1 MFVSGR
7 RMFVPG
13 PAVLVSSL
21 SMLLRLLV
29 LAKIVV
35 VGGLV
40 MMMSGSVVISG
51 GLMMVLTGRMLW
63 GLCQI
68 EFPPNQSVNSRWLW
82 RDMKLCSDSIVT
94 SLFLALALV
103 VDSRLEVDAAK
114 GQRSGDGVK
123 GGLSDGGADHSR
135 PAPSCPGER
144 DKSFP

>member
-51 GLMMVLTGRMLW
+51 GLMMVLTGRMLG
-63 GLCQI
+63 GLCHI
-68 EFPPNQSVNSRWLW
+68 EFPPQPIRENALPVG
-82 RDMKLCSDSIVT
+82 VT
-94 SLFLALALV
+94 MMRSLPRHYC
-103 VDSRLEVDAAK
+103 DEPRPCTYK
-114 GQRSGDGVK
+114 PGGVM
-123 GGLSDGGADHSR
+123 
-135 PAPSCPGER
+135 
-144 DKSFP
+144 